1 MKTIEQ
7 SSAYGAHWGLTDLY
21 DEEAK
26 NLRVAVESGEDFEFD
41 YGCKKEIRY
50 ANITREGGDLTVTCR
65 AYIDELPEL
74 TDTVIWRAFG
84 GNDYADSGYHAIAK
98 YHDLDLT
105 KDETKI
111 MEIMEECEGWLD
123 DIYQEC
129 HESMVNLGDCRNYDE
144 VITTIDG
151 LEEEV
156 ENAAQQNYWDMIE
169 CAKESISAI
178 AERDNMHRYV

>member
-105 KDETKI
+105 KTKPRSWRLWKSARG
-111 MEIMEECEGWLD
+111 GWMTYTKSATSLW
-123 DIYQEC
+123 
-129 HESMVNLGDCRNYDE
+129 STLG
-144 VITTIDG
+144 IAGTTTK
-151 LEEEV
+151 L
-156 ENAAQQNYWDMIE
+156 
-169 CAKESISAI
+169 SP
-178 AERDNMHRYV
+178 R